1 MARQVSAIAEAMFDA
16 EIKHAFSDV
25 SKGLRNT
32 VRVKTGV
39 IGSTY
44 KFPLMN
50 NGMAHERVKYTD
62 VTPMNVGYAQN
73 TATLTD
79 WTAAEYSDIFDNA
92 TVKADEIKELA
103 VEVSNAIT
111 RRLEQIIIDAQTGA
125 GYVKANTDIS
135 HGSAGLTIA
144 KVLKAKKALDK
155 NGVPST
161 ERFFVCGAAQI
172 NDDLLATTQV
182 TSGDYNSVKALVNGE
197 INTFL
202 GFTWK
207 MIGDR
212 NEGGL
217 PLASSVR
224 TCIAYHKA
232 STGLA
237 IGLEKSTS
245 IDWIPEKRS
254 WLAAADLKAGAVVID
269 PKGIILV
276 KCQES

>member
-1 MARQVSAIAEAMFDA
+1 MARQVSTIAEAMFDA

-92 TVKADEIKELA
+92 TIKADEIKELA

-125 GYVKANTDIS
+125 GYVKANTDIA

-217 PLASSVR
+217 PLATNVR

>member
-1 MARQVSAIAEAMFDA
+1 MARQVSTIAEAMFDA

-92 TVKADEIKELA
+92 TIKADEIKELA

-125 GYVKANTDIS
+125 GYVKANTDIA

-172 NDDLLATTQV
+172 NDDLLATTQA

-207 MIGDR
+207 MVGDR
-212 NEGGL
+212 AEGGL
-217 PLASSVR
+217 PLATNVR

>member
-1 MARQVSAIAEAMFDA
+1 MARQVSTIAEAMFDA
-16 EIKHAFSDV
+16 EIKHAFNDV

-39 IGSTY
+39 IGSSY

-79 WTAAEYSDIFDNA
+79 WTAAEYSEIFDNA
-92 TVKADEIKELA
+92 TIKADEIKELA

-125 GYVKANTDIS
+125 GYVKANTDIA

-207 MIGDR
+207 MVGDR
-212 NEGGL
+212 DEGGL
-217 PLASSVR
+217 PFDSNVR

-237 IGLEKSTS
+237 IGLENSTS

>member
-1 MARQVSAIAEAMFDA
+1 MARQVSTIAESMFDA
-16 EIKHAFSDV
+16 EIKHIFQDV

-39 IGSTY
+39 VGSTY
-44 KFPLMN
+44 NFPLMN
-50 NGMAHERVKYTD
+50 KGMAHERVKYTD
-62 VTPMNVGYAQN
+62 VTPMNIGYTQN
-73 TATLTD
+73 TCTLTD

-92 TVKADEIKELA
+92 TIKADEIKELA
-103 VEVSNAIT
+103 VEVGNAIT

-125 GYVKANTDIS
+125 GYTKANSDIP

-155 NGVPST
+155 QGVPSGD
-161 ERFFVCGAAQI
+161 RFFVCGAAQM

-182 TSGDYNSVKALVNGE
+182 TSADYNSVKALVNGE

-202 GFTWK
+202 GFQWK
-207 MIGDR
+207 MVGDR
-212 NEGGL
+212 DEGGL
-217 PLASSVR
+217 PLASSNR

-237 IGLEKSTS
+237 IGLENSTS
-245 IDWIPEKRS
+245 IDWIAEKRS

-269 PKGIILV
+269 PKGIVLV
-276 KCQES
+276 ICAES

>member
-1 MARQVSAIAEAMFDA
+1 MARQVSTIAESMFDA
-16 EIKHAFSDV
+16 EIKHIFQDV

-39 IGSTY
+39 VGSTY
-44 KFPLMN
+44 NFPLMN
-50 NGMAHERVKYTD
+50 KGMAHERVKYTD
-62 VTPMNVGYAQN
+62 VTPMNIGYTQN
-73 TATLTD
+73 TCTLTD

-92 TVKADEIKELA
+92 TIKADEIKELA
-103 VEVSNAIT
+103 VEVGNAIT

-125 GYVKANTDIS
+125 GYVKANTDIA
-135 HGSAGLTIA
+135 HGSAGLTLA
-144 KVLKAKKALDK
+144 KVRKAKKALDK
-155 NGVPST
+155 QGVPST
-161 ERFFVCGAAQI
+161 DRFFVCGAAQL
-172 NDDLLATTQV
+172 NDDLLGATEV
-182 TSGDYNSVKALVNGE
+182 ASSDYNSVKALVNGE

-202 GFTWK
+202 GFSWK

-212 NEGGL
+212 DEGGL
-217 PLASSVR
+217 PLDSTTR

-237 IGLEKSTS
+237 IGLENSTS

-276 KCQES
+276 KCTEA

>member
-1 MARQVSAIAEAMFDA
+1 MARQVSTIAESMFDA
-16 EIKHAFSDV
+16 EIKHIFQDV

-39 IGSTY
+39 IGATY
-44 KFPLMN
+44 NFPLMN
-50 NGMAHERVKYTD
+50 KGMAHERVKYTD
-62 VTPMNVGYAQN
+62 VTPMNVGYSQN
-73 TATLTD
+73 TCTLTD

-92 TVKADEIKELA
+92 TIKADEIKELA
-103 VEVSNAIT
+103 VEVGNAIT

-125 GYVKANTDIS
+125 GYTKANADIA

-161 ERFFVCGAAQI
+161 DRFFVCGAAQM
-172 NDDLLATTQV
+172 NDDLLNTTQV
-182 TSGDYNSVKALVNGE
+182 TSADFNSVKALVNGE

-202 GFTWK
+202 GFQWK

-212 NEGGL
+212 DEGGL
-217 PLASSVR
+217 PLSSSTR
-224 TCIAYHKA
+224 TCIAYHKN

-237 IGLEKSTS
+237 IGLENSTS
-245 IDWIPEKRS
+245 IDWIAEKRS

-276 KCQES
+276 LCQE

>member
-1 MARQVSAIAEAMFDA
+1 MARQVSTIAEAMFDA
-16 EIKHAFSDV
+16 EIKHAFNDV

-39 IGSTY
+39 IGSSY

-92 TVKADEIKELA
+92 TIKADEIKELA

-111 RRLEQIIIDAQTGA
+111 RRLEQIIIDAQTGS
-125 GYVKANTDIS
+125 GYVKANTDIA

-155 NGVPST
+155 KGVPST

-207 MIGDR
+207 MVGDR
-212 NEGGL
+212 DEGGL
-217 PLASSVR
+217 PLDSNVR

-237 IGLEKSTS
+237 IGLENSTS

>member
-1 MARQVSAIAEAMFDA
+1 MARQVNVIAESMFDA

-92 TVKADEIKELA
+92 TIKADEIKELA

-125 GYVKANTDIS
+125 GYVKANTDIA

-217 PLASSVR
+217 PLATNVR

>member
-1 MARQVSAIAEAMFDA
+1 MARQVSTIAEAMFDA
-16 EIKHAFSDV
+16 EIKHAFNDV

-62 VTPMNVGYAQN
+62 VTPMNIGYAQN

-92 TVKADEIKELA
+92 TIKADEIKELA

-111 RRLEQIIIDAQTGA
+111 RRLEQIIIDAQTGSD
-125 GYVKANTDIS
+125 YTKANADIA

-155 NGVPST
+155 KGVPSM

-172 NDDLLATTQV
+172 NDDLLNTTQV
-182 TSGDYNSVKALVNGE
+182 TSGEYNSVKALVNGE

-207 MIGDR
+207 MVGDR
-212 NEGGL
+212 DEGGL
-217 PLASSVR
+217 PLDSNVR

-237 IGLEKSTS
+237 IGLENSTS